1 MNHRKFT
8 RAVLMAIVLAT
19 LLLAQFAVAMEAG
32 DFKAALAQAIEE
44 DKPLIIDFYTD
55 W

>member
-1 MNHRKFT
+1 MT
-8 RAVLMAIVLAT
+8 RSKRTSAMLMAIVLAT

-32 DFKAALAQAIEE
+32 DFKAALAQAIEQ
-44 DKPLIIDFYTD
+44 DKPLVIDFYTD